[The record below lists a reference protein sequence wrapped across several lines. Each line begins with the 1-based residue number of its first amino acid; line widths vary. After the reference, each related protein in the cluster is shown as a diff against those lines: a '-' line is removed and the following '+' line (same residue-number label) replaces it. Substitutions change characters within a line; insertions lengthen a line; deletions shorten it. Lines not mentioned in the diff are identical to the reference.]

1 MIDLILNNQFEI
13 NTIANQL
20 LSMGDKLMP
29 DLVLRKRVIQAIIFI
44 YIECIIHKVLAYNDN
59 IHIIIHI
66 CCRKS
71 QQTDLLQF

>member
-1 MIDLILNNQFEI
+1 
-13 NTIANQL
+13 
-20 LSMGDKLMP
+20 MP
-29 DLVLRKRVIQAIIFI
+29 DLVLRQPITQAIMFI
-44 YIECIIHKVLAYNDN
+44 HIEYIIHKVLAYNDN

>member
-1 MIDLILNNQFEI
+1 
-13 NTIANQL
+13 
-20 LSMGDKLMP
+20 MP